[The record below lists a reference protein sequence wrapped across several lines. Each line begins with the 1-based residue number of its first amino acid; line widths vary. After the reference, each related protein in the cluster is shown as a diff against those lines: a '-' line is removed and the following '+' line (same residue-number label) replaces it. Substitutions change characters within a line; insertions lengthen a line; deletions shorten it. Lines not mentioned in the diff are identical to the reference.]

1 VAAGLLVLLL
11 GADTAMAAP
20 AATTGGAT
28 NITSGSARLAGSVDP
43 NGQATTYFFEYGTTR
58 RYGSRTPDS
67 SAGKGANPRNVTADV
82 GGLAPNTTY
91 HYRLVASN
99 AGGVVSGED
108 RTFKTRRQPL
118 GLQIGATPNPVVFG
132 FPTTITGTL
141 TGTGNGGRQLIL
153 QQRGFPYTSDFQT
166 VGNPFVTDAA
176 GNFSI
181 NLLPPTANTQYR
193 VQTPDGRVRS
203 EPLALGVAVRVQTNV
218 TKTRVRRGTEGAVL
232 RHDHAEAA
240 GRRVRDPARD
250 EAGLLVERR
259 GRRHPRHHDDREQ
272 VREARQDPHGRQL
285 PRVRP
290 DRRRQ
295 LRLGHRE
302 DHQDPVL
309 PLAAEPPAA
318 PLPFAAR

>member
-67 SAGKGANPRNVTADV
+67 SAGKGTNPRNVTADV

-141 TGTGNGGRQLIL
+141 TGTGNGGRQLIR

-218 TKTRVRRGTEGAVL
+218 TKTRVRRGTKVRFFGTITPKQPV
-232 RHDHAEAA
+232 AA
-240 GRRVRDPARD
+240 FAIQRETKPGSWSNVAGGVTRGTTTTASKFEKRVRIRTGGNYRVFVLIVD
-250 EAGLLVERR
+250 GNYVSGI
-259 GRRHPRHHDDREQ
+259 GRTIRIQSFR
-272 VREARQDPHGRQL
+272 
-285 PRVRP
+285 
-290 DRRRQ
+290 
-295 LRLGHRE
+295 
-302 DHQDPVL
+302 
-309 PLAAEPPAA
+309 
-318 PLPFAAR
+318 